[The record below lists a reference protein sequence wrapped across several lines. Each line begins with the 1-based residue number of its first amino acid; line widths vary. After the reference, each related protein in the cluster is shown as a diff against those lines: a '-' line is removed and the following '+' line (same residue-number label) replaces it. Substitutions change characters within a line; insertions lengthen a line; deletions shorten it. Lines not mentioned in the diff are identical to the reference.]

1 MAGYPFRKKER
12 KSHRGPNTRGF
23 TYWCGKGFGERKNDH
38 KIINAAL
45 KLKDEFPEQ
54 KVVLV
59 IKDICL
65 RVKAKSLNLHAEDY
79 ETGKVK
85 DVDDLY
91 TGKSSIEEL
100 DASIIDD
107 LAQDRIIDYK
117 RFQKTKP
124 TIINSLP

>member
-1 MAGYPFRKKER
+1 MV
-12 KSHRGPNTRGF
+12 T
-23 TYWCGKGFGERKNDH
+23 
-38 KIINAAL
+38 
-45 KLKDEFPEQ
+45 
-54 KVVLV
+54 
-59 IKDICL
+59 KDICL

-107 LAQDRIIDYK
+107 LAQDRVIDYK
-117 RFQKTKP
+117 RFQNQALRQSILHPNGCTK
-124 TIINSLP
+124 NLSLDTTTQ

>member
-1 MAGYPFRKKER
+1 M
-12 KSHRGPNTRGF
+12 
-23 TYWCGKGFGERKNDH
+23 FGERKNDH

-45 KLKDEFPEQ
+45 KLRDDFPEH

-59 IKDICL
+59 TKDICL

-117 RFQKTKP
+117 RFQKTKALRQS
-124 TIINSLP
+124 ILHANELHKIYSWILQSNDR